1 MNRRQLTHANSAM
14 SSLPEG
20 LFFDLVS
27 TEEVEAVHQLEI
39 QGKPSLIL
47 FYALYVTVRSS
58 GFSQDEAATIE
69 KLRYVYDAVHISYLM
84 HIVTNY

>member
-1 MNRRQLTHANSAM
+1 M

-47 FYALYVTVRSS
+47 FNALLCNRAFFRFLARRGCYHR
-58 GFSQDEAATIE
+58 EAAVC
-69 KLRYVYDAVHISYLM
+69 L
-84 HIVTNY
+84 

>member
-1 MNRRQLTHANSAM
+1 MNDRAEFTHTHSAMTHSAM

-39 QGKPSLIL
+39 QGKPP
-47 FYALYVTVRSS
+47 
-58 GFSQDEAATIE
+58 
-69 KLRYVYDAVHISYLM
+69 
-84 HIVTNY
+84 

>member
-1 MNRRQLTHANSAM
+1 M

-39 QGKPSLIL
+39 KGKLPLIPT
-47 FYALYVTVRSS
+47 YAIYVTVRSS
-58 GFSQDEAATIE
+58 GFSPDEAATIE
-69 KLRYVYDAVHISYLM
+69 KLRYVYDAMYPIPDAHCNKL
-84 HIVTNY
+84 

>member
-1 MNRRQLTHANSAM
+1 MNDRAEFTHTHSAM

-39 QGKPSLIL
+39 QGKPP
-47 FYALYVTVRSS
+47 
-58 GFSQDEAATIE
+58 
-69 KLRYVYDAVHISYLM
+69 
-84 HIVTNY
+84 